1 MAESKEQI
9 GNRMSSISI
18 STILN
23 KDVKNPEKTNST
35 PSLTKENIAS
45 DAHILALLQEHG
57 NYDQGFRLL
66 VQQYRER
73 LYHHIRRMV
82 GNHEDA
88 DDVLQNC
95 FVKVYRSINRFQQ
108 KSKLY
113 TWLYRI
119 ATNEALTFLE
129 KRKRI
134 STASLDNEDV
144 NWSNRLRAETF
155 VNEEKVVKILER
167 AIETLPDKQ
176 KAVFNLRYYDEMTYA
191 DMSETLET
199 SQGALKAS
207 YHHAVK
213 KVEAYVRENAEK

>member
-1 MAESKEQI
+1 M
-9 GNRMSSISI
+9 NSISI
-18 STILN
+18 STIFK
-23 KDVKNPEKTNST
+23 KDVKRPEMNNST
-35 PSLTKENIAS
+35 LSLTEENIAS

-57 NYDQGFRLL
+57 TYDRGFRLL

-73 LYHHIRRMV
+73 LYYHIRRML

-95 FVKVYRSINRFQQ
+95 FIKVYKNISRFQQ
-108 KSKLY
+108 NSKLY

-129 KRKRI
+129 KRKRV
-134 STASLDNEDV
+134 STTSLDNEDV
-144 NWSNRLRAETF
+144 NWNNRLQAESF
-155 VNEEKVVKILER
+155 VNEDKTLNILKK
-167 AIETLPDKQ
+167 AIDTLPNKQ
-176 KAVFNLRYYDEMTYA
+176 KAVFNLRYYDEMSYA
-191 DMSETLET
+191 DMSEALET

-213 KVEAYVRENAEK
+213 KIEKYVRENAER

>member
-1 MAESKEQI
+1 M
-9 GNRMSSISI
+9 NSISI
-18 STILN
+18 NSILKRDEEN
-23 KDVKNPEKTNST
+23 IGKTNST
-35 PSLTKENIAS
+35 SSLTEENIAS

-73 LYHHIRRMV
+73 LYYHIRRMV

-95 FVKVYRSINRFQQ
+95 LVKVYRNINRFQQ
-108 KSKLY
+108 KAKLY

-134 STASLDNEDV
+134 STSSLDNEDL
-144 NWSNRLRAETF
+144 NWNNRLKAESF
-155 VNEEKVVKILER
+155 VDEDKVVRILEK
-167 AIETLPDKQ
+167 AIDRLPSKQ

-191 DMSETLET
+191 DMSEALET

-213 KVEAYVRENAEK
+213 KIEAYVRENAEK

>member
-1 MAESKEQI
+1 M
-9 GNRMSSISI
+9 NSISI
-18 STILN
+18 NTIFTQD
-23 KDVKNPEKTNST
+23 KDYPEETNSA
-35 PSLTKENIAS
+35 PSLTEENIAN
-45 DAHILALLQEHG
+45 DTHILALLQQQG

-73 LYHHIRRMV
+73 LYHHVRRML

-95 FVKVYRSINRFQQ
+95 FVKVYRNIHKFQQ

-119 ATNEALTFLE
+119 ATNEALSFLE
-129 KRKRI
+129 KRNRI
-134 STASLDNEDV
+134 ATSSIDNEDISW
-144 NWSNRLRAETF
+144 NNRLKAETF
-155 VNEEKVVKILER
+155 VNEDKAIKILEQ
-167 AIETLPDKQ
+167 AISTLPDKQ

-213 KVEAYVRENAEK
+213 KIEAYVRENAER

>member
-1 MAESKEQI
+1 M
-9 GNRMSSISI
+9 NSISI
-18 STILN
+18 STIFTRED
-23 KDVKNPEKTNST
+23 KIPEKTKT
-35 PSLTKENIAS
+35 TTSLAEENIAS

-66 VQQYRER
+66 VQLYRER
-73 LYHHIRRMV
+73 LYYHIRRML

-95 FVKVYRSINRFQQ
+95 FIKVYRSIHRFQQ
-108 KSKLY
+108 NSKLY

-134 STASLDNEDV
+134 ATASLDNEDT
-144 NWSNRLRAETF
+144 NWNNRLAAETF
-155 VNEEKVVKILER
+155 VNEDDTVRILEK
-167 AIETLPDKQ
+167 AIATLPAKQ

-191 DMSETLET
+191 DMSEALET

-213 KVEAYVRENAEK
+213 KIEIYVRENAEK

>member
-1 MAESKEQI
+1 M
-9 GNRMSSISI
+9 NSI
-18 STILN
+18 TIN
-23 KDVKNPEKTNST
+23 TIFTRGEKSPKKINSAT
-35 PSLTKENIAS
+35 SLTENNIAG
-45 DAHILALLQEHG
+45 DAHILALLQQHG

-73 LYHHIRRMV
+73 LYFHIRRMV

-95 FVKVYRSINRFQQ
+95 FVKVYRNIHRFQQ

-129 KRKRI
+129 KRNRI
-134 STASLDNEDV
+134 ATDSLDNEDTS
-144 NWSNRLRAETF
+144 WSNKLKADHF
-155 VNEEKVVKILER
+155 VNEDKTIKILEK

-176 KAVFNLRYYDEMTYA
+176 KAVFNLRYYDEMSYA
-191 DMSETLET
+191 DMSEALET

-213 KVEAYVRENAEK
+213 KIEIYVRENADK

>member
-1 MAESKEQI
+1 MKA
-9 GNRMSSISI
+9 ISI
-18 STILN
+18 STAFTRDEKSL
-23 KDVKNPEKTNST
+23 EKTKSVPN
-35 PSLTKENIAS
+35 LTDATITS
-45 DAHILALLQEHG
+45 DEYILSLLQQQG

-73 LYHHIRRMV
+73 LYHHVRRMV

-95 FVKVYRSINRFQQ
+95 FVKVYRSIHRFEQN
-108 KSKLY
+108 SKLY

-119 ATNEALTFLE
+119 ATNEALTFLD

-134 STASLDNEDV
+134 ATASLDNEDT
-144 NWSNRLRAETF
+144 NWNNRLKAESF
-155 VNEEKVVKILER
+155 VNENRAVDILEK
-167 AIETLPDKQ
+167 AIATLPAKQ

-191 DMSETLET
+191 DMSDTLET

-213 KVEAYVRENAEK
+213 KIEAYVRENAEK

>member
-1 MAESKEQI
+1 MD
-9 GNRMSSISI
+9 SISI
-18 STILN
+18 STIF
-23 KDVKNPEKTNST
+23 KGDIKSSQKTNST
-35 PSLTKENIAS
+35 PSLAEENIVS
-45 DAHILALLQEHG
+45 DEHILALLQEHS

-73 LYHHIRRMV
+73 LYYHVRRMV

-95 FVKVYRSINRFQQ
+95 FVKVYRNINRFQQ
-108 KSKLY
+108 NSKLY

-134 STASLDNEDV
+134 STTSLDNEDV
-144 NWSNRLRAETF
+144 NWNNRLKAGSF
-155 VNEEKVVKILER
+155 VNEDRTVEILER
-167 AIETLPDKQ
+167 AIESLPNKQ

-191 DMSETLET
+191 DMSEALET

-213 KVEAYVRENAEK
+213 KIEAYVRENAEK

>member
-1 MAESKEQI
+1 M
-9 GNRMSSISI
+9 NSISI
-18 STILN
+18 STIFTRNEKSL
-23 KDVKNPEKTNST
+23 EKTNSAT
-35 PSLTKENIAS
+35 SLTEENIAS
-45 DAHILALLQEHG
+45 DAHILALLQQHG

-73 LYHHIRRMV
+73 LYYHVRRMV

-88 DDVLQNC
+88 DDILQNC
-95 FVKVYRSINRFQQ
+95 FVKVYRNIHRFKQN
-108 KSKLY
+108 SKLY

-129 KRKRI
+129 KRNRI
-134 STASLDNEDV
+134 ATASLDNEDI
-144 NWSNRLRAETF
+144 NWNNRLKAESF
-155 VNEEKVVKILER
+155 VNEDKAIKILER

-176 KAVFNLRYYDEMTYA
+176 KAVFNLRYYDEMSYA
-191 DMSETLET
+191 DMSEALET

-213 KVEAYVRENAEK
+213 KVEAYVRANAEK

>member
-1 MAESKEQI
+1 M
-9 GNRMSSISI
+9 NSISI
-18 STILN
+18 ETIFN
-23 KDVKNPEKTNST
+23 RGADNARKTNSA
-35 PSLTKENIAS
+35 PNLAEENIAS
-45 DAHILALLQEHG
+45 DVYILALLQEHG

-73 LYHHIRRMV
+73 LYFHIRRMV

-95 FVKVYRSINRFQQ
+95 FVKVYRNIHRFQQ
-108 KSKLY
+108 NSKLY

-129 KRKRI
+129 KRNRI
-134 STASLDNEDV
+134 ATASLDNEDV
-144 NWSNRLRAETF
+144 NWNNRLKAETF
-155 VNEEKVVKILER
+155 VNEEKAVKILEL
-167 AIETLPDKQ
+167 AIETLPPKQ
-176 KAVFNLRYYDEMTYA
+176 KAVFNLRYYDEMSYA

-213 KVEAYVRENAEK
+213 KIEAYVRENAEK

>member
-1 MAESKEQI
+1 MD
-9 GNRMSSISI
+9 SISI
-18 STILN
+18 STIFKEGIN
-23 KDVKNPEKTNST
+23 SSQETNSI
-35 PSLTKENIAS
+35 PSLAEENIVS
-45 DAHILALLQEHG
+45 DEQILTLLQEHS

-73 LYHHIRRMV
+73 LYYHVRRMV

-95 FVKVYRSINRFQQ
+95 FVKVYRNISRFQQ
-108 KSKLY
+108 NSKLY

-134 STASLDNEDV
+134 STTSLDNEDA
-144 NWSNRLRAETF
+144 NWNNRLKAESF
-155 VNEEKVVKILER
+155 VNEDRAVEILKR
-167 AIETLPDKQ
+167 AIESLPNKQ
-176 KAVFNLRYYDEMTYA
+176 KTVFNLRYYDEMTYA
-191 DMSETLET
+191 DMSEVLET

-213 KVEAYVRENAEK
+213 KIEAYVRENAEK

>member
-1 MAESKEQI
+1 M
-9 GNRMSSISI
+9 
-18 STILN
+18 
-23 KDVKNPEKTNST
+23 KNPKKTNST
-35 PSLTKENIAS
+35 PSLTEENIAS
-45 DAHILALLQEHG
+45 DAHILALLQEDG
-57 NYDQGFRLL
+57 KYDQGFRLL
-66 VQQYRER
+66 VQQYRKR
-73 LYHHIRRMV
+73 LYYHVRRIL

-108 KSKLY
+108 NSKLY

-134 STASLDNEDV
+134 STASLDNEDM
-144 NWSNRLRAETF
+144 NWNNRLQAEVF
-155 VNEEKVVKILER
+155 VNEDKVVRILER
-167 AIETLPDKQ
+167 AIETLPNKQ
-176 KAVFNLRYYDEMTYA
+176 KLVFNLRYYDEMTYA

-213 KVEAYVRENAEK
+213 KIESYVRENAEK